1 MKSRAYT
8 HVRETERVHIREKD
22 RGERPREECLLA
34 SAGHCHYD
42 ECLLHI
48 FVSQLSAPV

>member
-1 MKSRAYT
+1 MKSRAYKQ
-8 HVRETERVHIREKD
+8 VRETERVHIRE
-22 RGERPREECLLA
+22 RETERRVSA

-42 ECLLHI
+42 ECLLYI